1 MGIIEI
7 APTRRFTSPFRT
19 VFRPRPTGGINQPNK
34 SATLRNRPIFH
45 QFHRIW
51 PQFSPE
57 PGLYNLLTMP
67 VMESAGAA
75 RSGCDKRGQRV

>member
-45 QFHRIW
+45 QFIEFGRNSAPSPVFIICW
-51 PQFSPE
+51 PCPCW
-57 PGLYNLLTMP
+57 GRLARP
-67 VMESAGAA
+67 VWVATKGAK
-75 RSGCDKRGQRV
+75 G